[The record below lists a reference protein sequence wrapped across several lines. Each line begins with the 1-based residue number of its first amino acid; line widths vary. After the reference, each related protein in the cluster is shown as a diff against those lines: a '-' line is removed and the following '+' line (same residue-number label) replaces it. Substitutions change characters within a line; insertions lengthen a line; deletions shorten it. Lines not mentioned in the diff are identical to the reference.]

1 MVSDIPL
8 DFLRDRIHEIRSALF
23 ANNSNEAFKLPT
35 CIITALNIDSEGNLC
50 FFIPRPEM
58 YIDEY
63 DKEFPAS
70 LDFFRKGIPY
80 FVKVFGQAHIVTDL
94 GEVHAYMGLPGT
106 VDIASL
112 AKLLLVKVK
121 IEHTEYF
128 EAKLRRRSPKWR
140 EWKELLRQ
148 LVFREK
154 PQSNP
159 AYSLHP
165 TV

>member
-50 FFIPRPEM
+50 FFIHRPEM

-63 DKEFPAS
+63 DLEFPAS

-80 FVKVFGQAHIVTDL
+80 FLKVFGVARIIRDP
-94 GEVHAYMGLPGT
+94 GEVQAYMGLPDQ
-106 VDIASL
+106 VNIASL

-121 IEHTEYF
+121 IERTEYF
-128 EAKLRRRSPKWR
+128 EAKPRRRSRSWL
-140 EWKELLRQ
+140 EWKEMLRQ
-148 LVFREK
+148 LVFRAK

-159 AYSLHP
+159 AYSLNP